1 MIELR
6 QWFSGR
12 MKLPAL
18 LGSGLAIIIVGE
30 FAWFAVG
37 PSGPPVT
44 EGIDDPGALAM
55 LGIGSGLS
63 SIMLGVQ
70 W

>member
-1 MIELR
+1 MAHEDGQI
-6 QWFSGR
+6 
-12 MKLPAL
+12 KK
-18 LGSGLAIIIVGE
+18 GE
-30 FAWFAVG
+30 K
-37 PSGPPVT
+37 
-44 EGIDDPGALAM
+44 IAM